1 MVGTHAAL
9 GFVEI
14 GAALVL
20 SIGGALLLVRA
31 ALERRTDER
40 RRAFAATEPYRASGL
55 DAVPGSASS
64 ESVIWSRAGVWVA
77 AGLSAGV
84 AAIHLVAGPEHVEAL
99 GDLGLGFYWAAL
111 FQAATALA
119 LLGHRHPRRVAWIA
133 IVGNLLILGAWGVSR
148 SIGLPTVPGGP
159 ESIGVADGVTALLQ
173 AALVGLLAAR
183 LRGFDLGRALG
194 PRTDGLRTALTS
206 GLVASM
212 GVIAL
217 STLIAVNAAAASHG
231 HEGDPTVGASDHAMP
246 GVMVEAEHGHGA
258 TTAP

>member
-1 MVGTHAAL
+1 MDGTHEAL

-14 GAALVL
+14 GAALIL

-31 ALERRTDER
+31 TLERRAIGR
-40 RRAFAATEPYRASGL
+40 RRTLAAADPYRASGL
-55 DAVPGSASS
+55 DTVPGSAPADSDISS
-64 ESVIWSRAGVWVA
+64 RTGAWVA
-77 AGLSAGV
+77 AGLSAGA
-84 AAIHLVAGPEHVEAL
+84 AAIHFAAGPEHVEAL
-99 GDLGLGFYWAAL
+99 GDIGLGFYWAAL

-119 LLGHRHPRRVAWIA
+119 LLGHRQPRRVAWMA
-133 IVGNLLILGAWGVSR
+133 IVGNLLILGAWVVSR

-183 LRGFDLGRALG
+183 LRGFDLARALG
-194 PRTDGLRTALTS
+194 PRSDGLRTALTG
-206 GLVASM
+206 GLVASL

-231 HEGDPTVGASDHAMP
+231 HEGDPMVGASDHAMP
-246 GVMVEAEHGHGA
+246 GVMVEADHGHGA